1 MNGETRRDVEVV
13 IGVECNF
20 PLVLTK
26 CFEVG
31 RRQQHMW
38 IEQYAF
44 ATRPFGRL
52 FANLWLKLRKTVY
65 FSGIYAD
72 RPSNKQNL
80 EFDE

>member
-1 MNGETRRDVEVV
+1 MEVV

-52 FANLWLKLRKTVY
+52 FANLWLKLRKTGARFVELVY
-65 FSGIYAD
+65 FSGICAD